1 MYKIT
6 GNIHVDNEGQEIRL
20 HGTLAYPLASYL
32 NDMNTAIVIWH
43 WHEELELIVVT
54 KGAIRVGAGSVEKV
68 LNVGDG
74 CFINSNVAHAVW
86 KVDSQEGVLNSI
98 VFHPKLIGG
107 RHSIYWQKYLQPL
120 IENSSQQFIFFDST
134 QSKDSKIISLI
145 QAAWEAEADEAPG
158 FEFEVRNLLSQVIF
172 MISEGKTGKVYS
184 PTPREL
190 RDMERTKLMITFME
204 KHFDDEV
211 TLKQVAQVAT
221 ISESECMRC
230 FKRSTGVSPIQ
241 FLKQYRLLQAA
252 ELIRS
257 TNLPISDIAT
267 QCGFLDMSYFAKSFK
282 KIFKDSPTIYRKIEH

>member
-6 GNIHVDNEGQEIRL
+6 GDIIVDNEGKEIRL
-20 HGTLAYPLASYL
+20 HGTLAYPIASYI
-32 NDMNTAIVIWH
+32 NDMNEALVIWH

-68 LNVGDG
+68 LKVGEG

-86 KVDSQEGVLNSI
+86 KVESQDGILNSI

-107 RHSIYWQKYLQPL
+107 RHSIYWQKYLKPL
-120 IENSSQQFIFFDST
+120 VEDKTQQFISFDSA
-134 QSKDSKIISLI
+134 QPKDSKIIDLI
-145 QAAWEAEADEAPG
+145 QSAWKAEADEAPG
-158 FEFEVRNLLSQVIF
+158 FEFEVRNLLSQVVF
-172 MISEGKTGKVYS
+172 MLSEGKAGEIYS

-204 KHFDDEV
+204 NHFADEIE
-211 TLKQVAQVAT
+211 LKQVAQVAA

-230 FKRSTGVSPIQ
+230 FKRSTGLSPIQ
-241 FLKQYRLLQAA
+241 FLKEYRLVRAA

-257 TNLPISDIAT
+257 TKSNVSDIAT

-282 KIFKDSPTIYRKIEH
+282 QIFNVSPIEYRKKI